1 MFLVI
6 YYFFGFKFIRD
17 TIIYHLWSN
26 IKLSLELADWI
37 WQYLSLGF
45 FTEFISFI
53 SLAFGYLKKDYKLII
68 FSAYP
73 IIYDFVILLIFK
85 QVIYHYFAFVLPF
98 LSIAFGRTFSS
109 SKFVELKIFLILI
122 LFISLFSNFQSLIYY
137 FDKSKNYFF
146 DELVSYTLQLTEKN
160 DLIFGEPRSIN
171 YISFVT
177 DRKIVNNYFD
187 SDLKYLSFEGFEK
200 VVEEVKKGKPK
211 IIVVDVNYYKIL
223 YNYVEGNYEIIK
235 EWYVPSYCN
244 LILMKSLK

>member
-1 MFLVI
+1 
-6 YYFFGFKFIRD
+6 
-17 TIIYHLWSN
+17 
-26 IKLSLELADWI
+26 
-37 WQYLSLGF
+37 
-45 FTEFISFI
+45 
-53 SLAFGYLKKDYKLII
+53 
-68 FSAYP
+68 
-73 IIYDFVILLIFK
+73 
-85 QVIYHYFAFVLPF
+85 
-98 LSIAFGRTFSS
+98 
-109 SKFVELKIFLILI
+109 
-122 LFISLFSNFQSLIYY
+122 LIYY

-177 DRKIVNNYFD
+177 DRKIINNYFD

-211 IIVVDVNYYKIL
+211 IIVVDANYYKIL
-223 YNYVEGNYEIIK
+223 YNYFEGNYEIIK